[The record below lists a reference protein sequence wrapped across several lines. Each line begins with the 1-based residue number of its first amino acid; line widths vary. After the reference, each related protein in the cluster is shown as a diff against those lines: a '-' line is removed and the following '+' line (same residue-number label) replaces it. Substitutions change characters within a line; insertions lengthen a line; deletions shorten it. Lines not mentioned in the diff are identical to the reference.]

1 MNTDEMLA
9 DAGPEERFKALSASH
24 KGKLGACTRKMNEI
38 KALMETEGNVEKVNE
53 SVALFQ
59 RSLEDFNEI
68 HESVQT
74 FLSEDEKE
82 KERIDWYE
90 PKMSTFA
97 DFLKDVEKWKTSQ
110 IDPQAL
116 IGPQDSIS
124 NVSNRS
130 QVLKRSESRSTIS
143 PVASAR
149 LKVATERAV
158 LLARAAALERKHALN
173 MEKAQ
178 LKGKWNKWSWKLI
191 WLNLRLN

>member
-1 MNTDEMLA
+1 M
-9 DAGPEERFKALSASH
+9 
-24 KGKLGACTRKMNEI
+24 

-59 RSLEDFNEI
+59 RSLEDFNGI

-74 FLSEDEKE
+74 CLSEEEKE

-110 IDPQAL
+110 TDPQSL

-124 NVSNRS
+124 NLTCRRS
-130 QVLKRSESRSTIS
+130 R
-143 PVASAR
+143 
-149 LKVATERAV
+149 
-158 LLARAAALERKHALN
+158 
-173 MEKAQ
+173 
-178 LKGKWNKWSWKLI
+178 
-191 WLNLRLN
+191 